1 MSEPQ
6 VPDSP
11 TLAGTAVRSAITCS
25 TNENSDALVVQSYLV
40 YEVPMPLKKVLSVSV
55 AVLQYCSKVRGN
67 FLIVG
72 SMSSPKIE
80 ATATTVTQFHTLISG
95 QTSLTKHLKYNY

>member
-40 YEVPMPLKKVLSVSV
+40 YEVPMPLNKTVLSVSV

-72 SMSSPKIE
+72 SMPSPKIE
-80 ATATTVTQFHTLISG
+80 ATATT
-95 QTSLTKHLKYNY
+95 K